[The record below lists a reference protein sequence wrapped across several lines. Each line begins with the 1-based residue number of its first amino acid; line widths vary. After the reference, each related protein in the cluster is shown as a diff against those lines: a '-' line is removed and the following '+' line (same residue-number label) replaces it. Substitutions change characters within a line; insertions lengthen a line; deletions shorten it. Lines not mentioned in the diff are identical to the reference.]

1 MAYDRQELI
10 DLMRRLG
17 YTEAAED
24 ALRALPDQASLE
36 QVIEFATRHG
46 ISRGELM
53 NRMGGS
59 P

>member
-1 MAYDRQELI
+1 MAYDKQELI
-10 DLMRRLG
+10 DLLRHLG
-17 YTEAAED
+17 YDEAAEE
-24 ALRALPDQASLE
+24 AAHLLPDQASEE
-36 QVIEFATRHG
+36 QVIEFGTRHG